1 MILPR
6 VGRMSGR
13 NQSNFLVH
21 LLISP
26 MLIIPQQLFE
36 QPNVHTLLRSGNTAV
51 LVKSLSE
58 PVYEREGYV
67 SSHVVSM
74 VLDGEQ
80 RIYTPNDRQ
89 VRVQAGELLLIPRGL
104 YQISDL
110 LPVSG
115 EPFRSLLFYFED
127 EIVHEFLDQSEHNP
141 TERSAPFELLRL
153 PPHPTLRQ
161 FADTTLTVYQ
171 TNCCGSKVLVRLKI
185 LELLHLIDQLCGP
198 QRLTES
204 LFNLT
209 LPRRRSLRQFM
220 ERNFNKPLKIKD
232 FAYLTGRSVSSFR
245 RDFKEQFATT
255 PNQWLKQ
262 RRLDHATEL
271 LRHNSDPVESIAL
284 SAGFKNASY
293 FVQEFRK
300 REGRSPGRFRAELK

>member
-1 MILPR
+1 
-6 VGRMSGR
+6 
-13 NQSNFLVH
+13 
-21 LLISP
+21 

-36 QPNVHTLLRSGNTAV
+36 QPSVRTLLRSGNTAI
-51 LVKSLSE
+51 LAKSLSE

-67 SSHVVSM
+67 SNHVVSM

-80 RIYTPNDRQ
+80 RIYTPNDLQ
-89 VRVQAGELLLIPRGL
+89 ARVKAGELLLIPRGL

-110 LPVSG
+110 LPASG
-115 EPFRSLLFYFED
+115 KPFRSLLFYFDD
-127 EIVHEFLDQSEHNP
+127 ETVREFLAQSEQKP

-153 PPHPTLRQ
+153 RPHPTLRQ
-161 FADTTLTVYQ
+161 FADTTLSVYQ
-171 TNCCGSKVLVRLKI
+171 TRSFRSKALVRLKT

-198 QRLTES
+198 QS
-204 LFNLT
+204 LADALFKLV
-209 LPRRRSLRQFM
+209 LPQRRSLRQFM
-220 ERNFNKPLKIKD
+220 EHNFNKPLKIKD

-245 RDFKEQFATT
+245 RDFKEQFTTT

-271 LRHNSDPVESIAL
+271 LRRNSDPVESIAL
-284 SAGFKNASY
+284 SAGFENTSY

-300 REGRSPGRFRAELK
+300 REGRSPGRFRAELG

>member
-1 MILPR
+1 M
-6 VGRMSGR
+6 
-13 NQSNFLVH
+13 F
-21 LLISP
+21 
-26 MLIIPQQLFE
+26 IIPQQLFE
-36 QPNVHTLLRSGNTAV
+36 QPNVRTLLRSGNSAV
-51 LVKSLSE
+51 LTKSLSE
-58 PVYEREGYV
+58 PLYEREGYV
-67 SSHVVSM
+67 STHVVSM

-80 RIYTPNDRQ
+80 RIYTQNDRQ
-89 VRVQAGELLLIPRGL
+89 VRVRAGELLLIPRGL

-110 LPVSG
+110 LPDSG
-115 EPFRSLLFYFED
+115 EPFCSLLFYFDD
-127 EIVHEFLDQSEHNP
+127 ETVREFLDQSEQHP
-141 TERSAPFELLRL
+141 TERSAPFETLRL

-161 FADTTLTVYQ
+161 FADTTLSMYGTTRVR
-171 TNCCGSKVLVRLKI
+171 SKAMVRLKT

-204 LFNLT
+204 LFNLV
-209 LPRRRSLRQFM
+209 LPRRRSLQQFM
-220 ERNFNKPLKIKD
+220 EHNFNKPLKIKD

-245 RDFKEQFATT
+245 RDFKEQFTTT

-271 LRHNSDPVESIAL
+271 LRRNSDPVESIAL
-284 SAGFKNASY
+284 SAGFENTSY